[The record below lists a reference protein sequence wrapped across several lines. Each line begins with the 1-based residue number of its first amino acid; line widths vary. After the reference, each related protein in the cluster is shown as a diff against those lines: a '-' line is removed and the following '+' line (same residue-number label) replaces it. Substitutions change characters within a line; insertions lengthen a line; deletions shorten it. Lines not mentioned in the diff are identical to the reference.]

1 MLFTITEMM
10 EMVLVPSRNLKVEI
24 SGTRFITL
32 RGECNTLKI

>member
-1 MLFTITEMM
+1 MLFTIKGMV

-24 SGTRFITL
+24 SGTRFILT